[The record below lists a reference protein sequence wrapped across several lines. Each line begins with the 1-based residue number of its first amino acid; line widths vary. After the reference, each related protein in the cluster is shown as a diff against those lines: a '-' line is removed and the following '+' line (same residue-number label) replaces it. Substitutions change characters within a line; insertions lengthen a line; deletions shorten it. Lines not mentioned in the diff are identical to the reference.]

1 MVNIK
6 RLRGRVAESGINLD
20 ELAERTNIER
30 TALWRRM
37 KGDGKDFTI
46 EEVSAISK
54 ELKLS
59 GEEVNEIF
67 FDQTIA

>member
-1 MVNIK
+1 MVNIRK
-6 RLRGRVAESGINLD
+6 LRGRMAENGINV
-20 ELAERTNIER
+20 ERLAKAANIDKS
-30 TALWRRM
+30 TLWRRL

-46 EEVSAISK
+46 EEASAISK

-59 GEEVNEIF
+59 GDDVNAIF

>member
-1 MVNIK
+1 MVNIRK
-6 RLRGRVAESGINLD
+6 LRGRMAEHGINVE
-20 ELAERTNIER
+20 ELAKAANIDKS
-30 TALWRRM
+30 TLWRRM

-46 EEVSAISK
+46 EEASAISK

-59 GEEVNEIF
+59 GDDVNAIF